1 MKGKRNQILILNCRM
16 AWLIVGDEDN
26 APQWAAEVGG
36 HQPATMDMKL
46 EC

>member
-1 MKGKRNQILILNCRM
+1 M

-26 APQWAAEVGG
+26 APQWAAEVSG